1 MVMLRILIQAFS
13 TFGAK
18 PCTVFPAYRLE
29 RQRGHHCIPE
39 YRLEINPIVDNLV
52 LIELFVLRE
61 LMQALVV
68 EKFLNIGFEV
78 IRDGF
83 QATAAFTVDIN
94 GCFSGY

>member
-39 YRLEINPIVDNLV
+39 HRFEIDAIIYNLV
-52 LIELFVLRE
+52 LVKLFFFGELV
-61 LMQALVV
+61 
-68 EKFLNIGFEV
+68 
-78 IRDGF
+78 
-83 QATAAFTVDIN
+83 
-94 GCFSGY
+94 